1 MLSFY
6 KQFFWDR
13 HTSAYINSL
22 GFLVCRTWL
31 TGDPDWKPWDSSYSH
46 SLLTSADIAALAS
59 SSVPQ
64 THPILLFLVAT
75 LLTNPHSHFCQFIL
89 LDNEESNCRLSRL
102 AMLCNQHKELKETIL
117 HITYTNTN
125 ESLIKFILYSAEKL
139 FFPLRTATSS
149 KKQCVEKRNSRSPTW
164 VWTRGKLRRW
174 HVPQDLY
181 LVWPRA
187 DVWKNV
193 TFKNIYIPIKALFR
207 CTTV

>member
-13 HTSAYINSL
+13 DTSAYINRVL
-22 GFLVCRTWL
+22 AFWYAEH
-31 TGDPDWKPWDSSYSH
+31 DWQE
-46 SLLTSADIAALAS
+46 LLTENLGIWAIPILCLPQLTLQLWHPLLS
-59 SSVPQ
+59 PQ
-64 THPILLFLVAT
+64 THPILLFLVVT
-75 LLTNPHSHFCQFIL
+75 LLTNPHSHFYQFIL
-89 LDNEESNCRLSRL
+89 LDNEESNCRLNRL
-102 AMLCNQHKELKETIL
+102 ATLCNQHKELKENIL

-174 HVPQDLY
+174 HVP
-181 LVWPRA
+181 
-187 DVWKNV
+187 
-193 TFKNIYIPIKALFR
+193 
-207 CTTV
+207 